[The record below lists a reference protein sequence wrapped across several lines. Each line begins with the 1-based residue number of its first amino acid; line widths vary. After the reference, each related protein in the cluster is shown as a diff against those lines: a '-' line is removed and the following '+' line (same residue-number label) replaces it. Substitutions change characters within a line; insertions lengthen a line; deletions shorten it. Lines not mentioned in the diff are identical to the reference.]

1 MLHAVEHQ
9 VQEGVPGLA
18 GLRGQG
24 RSQALL
30 QGCEDARPHRLQVDR
45 IRPET
50 ELQDV
55 TGTQE
60 QSISKGQ
67 NQPRNGVTGR
77 HRNTQRAFPV
87 GRIRPETE
95 LQDVTG
101 THKQRVPAM
110 GRISRREHH
119 HTLSIA
125 FRFRHLPSN
134 SARTSYAIE
143 GELFFSAQLSTDDV
157 SALRK
162 VWVL

>member
-30 QGCEDARPHRLQVDR
+30 QGGEDARPHRLQVDR
-45 IRPET
+45 ISSET

-60 QSISKGQ
+60 Q
-67 NQPRNGVTGR
+67 
-77 HRNTQRAFPV
+77 RAYPV
-87 GRIRPETE
+87 GRIGPETE

-101 THKQRVPAM
+101 THKQRVHAM
-110 GRISRREHH
+110 SRISRRGHH
-119 HTLSIA
+119 HTPSIA
-125 FRFRHLPSN
+125 FRFRHLLSN

-143 GELFFSAQLSTDDV
+143 GELFLSAQLSAGDV
-157 SALRK
+157 SALRTGYCDSK
-162 VWVL
+162 TVSKHAREHRRVHLR

>member
-30 QGCEDARPHRLQVDR
+30 QGGEDARPHRLQVDR
-45 IRPET
+45 ISPET

-60 QSISKGQ
+60 Q
-67 NQPRNGVTGR
+67 
-77 HRNTQRAFPV
+77 RAFYPV

-101 THKQRVPAM
+101 AHKQRVHAM
-110 GRISRREHH
+110 GRISRRGHH
-119 HTLSIA
+119 RTPSIA
-125 FRFRHLPSN
+125 FRFWHLPSN
-134 SARTSYAIE
+134 SARTSYAVE
-143 GELFFSAQLSTDDV
+143 GGLFFSAQLSTDDV

-162 VWVL
+162 V